1 MSGDPGDLT
10 NLRDIAL
17 PDPISFWP
25 PAAGTSIV
33 AIAVAAFLAV
43 LLWQAVQR
51 YRALAYRREA
61 IADLAAIGAEESGV
75 TERVSAIL
83 KRVAMVD
90 YGRTRVASLTGEAW
104 ADFIAETAPDTGAI
118 RQSLMNVY
126 VARRNPEPTEQRRL
140 IEQAIRWVR
149 IRRAPP
155 EERA

>member
-1 MSGDPGDLT
+1 MSSDPGDLA

-33 AIAVAAFLAV
+33 AIAVAASLLI
-43 LLWQAVQR
+43 LLWQAIQR

-61 IADLAAIGAEESGV
+61 IAELAAIGADESGV

-90 YGRTRVASLTGEAW
+90 YGRTRVASLTGKAW
-104 ADFIAETAPDTGAI
+104 ADFIAETGPEAGAT
-118 RQSLMNVY
+118 RQSLMDVY
-126 VARRNPEPTEQRRL
+126 IAHKPSEPSEQQRL

-149 IRRAPP
+149 IHRAPL
-155 EERA
+155 EEKA